1 MLVSEKG
8 RGRVEDNDIFANRRA
23 GVAILKEGAPLVKGN
38 RIHDGRDSGV
48 LVCENGKGS
57 VVDNEIFANQMAG
70 VAVGRGGASRITGN
84 TIRDGS
90 GGSLCLSLH
99 SKGLISANIIHQAAS
114 AAMQVPDC
122 LLPEVREHNLICT
135 SGAGSGGA
143 GASHICVESGGT
155 LVMPAALTI
164 CEVEIVNDGV
174 VKGLGSITVCSGHMS
189 IKAS

>member
-1 MLVSEKG
+1 MSEKG
-8 RGRVEDNDIFANRRA
+8 RGLVEDNDIFANRRA

-84 TIRDGS
+84 TICGDGS

-143 GASHICVESGGT
+143 GAGGAG
-155 LVMPAALTI
+155 AAATVVGGALDG
-164 CEVEIVNDGV
+164 EVVLAATERDPTF
-174 VKGLGSITVCSGHMS
+174 GLGRR
-189 IKAS
+189 